1 MKKLY
6 LLIILFFCQLSLL
19 GQVVTTQPL
28 FPVEGKQV
36 VITFDA
42 TKGSGGLQNYTGDV
56 YAHTGV
62 ITDLSNGNWTYVKA
76 DWNTNKPECKMTSL
90 GNNKYSLTIP
100 DIRLFY
106 GVPANEKILKL
117 AFVFRG
123 STGSPEGK
131 GDGGTDIF
139 CPVYESGLHVLFTNP
154 ENDMLIT
161 SAQNIPFNAITS
173 DAANI
178 NLYVNNALINS
189 ATNATSI
196 SSSYNFT
203 SPGSYT
209 VKVEASLGAETV
221 TATRLVTYKGAVTYK
236 AIPDGMQY
244 GINYAADGKSA
255 TLVLYTPIRRNYDAD
270 KVTDIYVIGDFNNWT
285 PMSEYM
291 MYRSTTSS
299 GYNDAWWVTIPNLTP
314 GKEYGFQYL
323 VSYVNGTT
331 KRIADPYCQKIQD
344 PWNDKW
350 INQYSEIYPGLA
362 AYPEDKTT
370 DIVSVLQPGKAAYN
384 WQVTNFITPMKNNMV
399 VYELL
404 LRDFTSEKSLK
415 AAIDKLDYLKNLGVN
430 AVELMPITEFDG
442 NNSWGYNPCFYFAP
456 DKAYGT
462 EVNYKQFIDECHK
475 RGIAVI
481 LDMVLNHATGNN
493 PMAKLYWNSTTSKT
507 SDANPWFNVDAPHPY
522 SVFSD
527 FKHGYVGTKDYFKRV
542 MKYWIQEFNVDGYR
556 LDLSKGLTD
565 NSSTEATAGNY
576 DQTRINNI
584 TEYYNAAKE
593 VKPDVLFILEH
604 FCADTEEKV
613 LSDTG
618 MILWNN
624 MNGSGKSISK
634 GTNADLSYMNVSTR
648 TQVAYLE
655 SHDEERVGYE
665 AMANGVTKNDLASTM
680 KQLSSE
686 AALFFTVPGAKMIW
700 QFGELGY
707 DYSIYEGGDRMTVKP
722 VRWDFMDIPERI
734 DLYKT
739 YSRVLNLRLKYPNAF
754 TQGSFTRSIS
764 SSDWDN
770 GKSVTISHNDLNVVE
785 VSNLKDAVITSTV
798 TFPKTGVWYDLMTG
812 NQLNIT
818 SATTS
823 ITVPAHGFLYYID
836 RQTTFPSVGI
846 ENVESYVG
854 VKVYYDNSTSEIKVV
869 TDKDV
874 KNIKVYS
881 INGVLVKT
889 VDNQA
894 FVEASGLSSGCYL
907 VRTQLADGTLETF
920 KILK

>member
-1 MKKLY
+1 MKKL
-6 LLIILFFCQLSLL
+6 LLIFFFLL
-19 GQVVTTQPL
+19 PVLLNGQVITTDPS
-28 FPVEGKQV
+28 FPTEGKSV
-36 VITFDA
+36 TITFDA
-42 TKGSGGLQNYTGDV
+42 SKGTAGLNNYTGDV

-62 ITDLSNGNWTYVKA
+62 VTDQSNGGWVYVKA
-76 DWNTNKPECKMTSL
+76 AWGVNIPDCKMTSL
-90 GNNKYSLTIP
+90 GNNKYTLTIP
-100 DIRLFY
+100 NIRTFY
-106 GVPANEKILKL
+106 GVPSGEKILKL
-117 AFVFRG
+117 VFVFRS

-139 CPVYESGLHVLFTNP
+139 CPVYEDGLQL
-154 ENDMLIT
+154 LIT
-161 SAQNIPFNAITS
+161 EPTGDELIKTSKTYNLKAVTSESADLKF
-173 DAANI
+173 
-178 NLYVNNALINS
+178 YVNNSVIASQSNVTAL
-189 ATNATSI
+189 T
-196 SSSYNFT
+196 SSYT
-203 SPGSYT
+203 VSSPGSYT
-209 VKVEASLGAETV
+209 IKAEATAGGKTV
-221 TATRLVTYKGAVTYK
+221 TATRLITYKGSVVYSPLPAGVDK
-236 AIPDGMQY
+236 

-255 TLVLYTPIRRNYDAD
+255 TLVFYTPYPSTDTSN
-270 KVTDIYVIGDFNNWT
+270 KVSDIYVIGDFNNWT
-285 PMSEYM
+285 PMAEYM
-291 MYRSTTSS
+291 MYRSTEVSRS
-299 GYNDAWWVTIPNLTP
+299 DDSWWITIPNLEP

-323 VSYVNGTT
+323 VSYKNGDV

-370 DIVSVLQPGKAAYN
+370 DIVSVLQPGKATYN
-384 WQVTNFITPMKNNMV
+384 WQTTNFTTPTKNNMV

-493 PMAKLYWNSTTSKT
+493 PMAKLYWNSTTNKT

-522 SVFSD
+522 SVFND

-754 TQGSFTRSIS
+754 TQGNFTRSIS

-812 NQLNIT
+812 NQLNVT
-818 SATTS
+818 STKTS
-823 ITVPAHGFLYYID
+823 ITIPAHGFLYYID

-846 ENVESYVG
+846 ENIESYVG
-854 VKVYYDNSTSEIKVV
+854 VKAYYDNSTSEIKIV

-894 FVEASGLSSGCYL
+894 FVEAVGLSSGCYL

>member
-1 MKKLY
+1 MKKL
-6 LLIILFFCQLSLL
+6 LLIFFFLL
-19 GQVVTTQPL
+19 PVLLNGQVITTDPS
-28 FPVEGKQV
+28 FPTEGKSV
-36 VITFDA
+36 TITFDA
-42 TKGSGGLQNYTGDV
+42 SKGTAGLNNYTGDV

-62 ITDLSNGNWTYVKA
+62 VTDQSNGGWVYVKA
-76 DWNTNKPECKMTSL
+76 AWGVNIPDCKMTSL
-90 GNNKYSLTIP
+90 GNNKYTLTIP
-100 DIRLFY
+100 NIRTFY
-106 GVPANEKILKL
+106 GVPSGEKILKL
-117 AFVFRG
+117 VFVFRS

-139 CPVYESGLHVLFTNP
+139 CPVYEDGLQL
-154 ENDMLIT
+154 LIT
-161 SAQNIPFNAITS
+161 EPTGDELIKTSKTYNLKAVTSESADLKF
-173 DAANI
+173 
-178 NLYVNNALINS
+178 YVNNSVIASQSNVTAL
-189 ATNATSI
+189 T
-196 SSSYNFT
+196 SSYT
-203 SPGSYT
+203 VSSPGSYT
-209 VKVEASLGAETV
+209 IKAEATAGGKTV
-221 TATRLVTYKGAVTYK
+221 TATRLITYKGSVVYSPLPAGVDK
-236 AIPDGMQY
+236 

-255 TLVLYTPIRRNYDAD
+255 TLVFYTPYPSTDTSN
-270 KVTDIYVIGDFNNWT
+270 KVSDIYVIGDFNNWT
-285 PMSEYM
+285 PMAEYM
-291 MYRSTTSS
+291 MYRSTEVSRS
-299 GYNDAWWVTIPNLTP
+299 DDSWWITIPNLEP

-323 VSYVNGTT
+323 VSYKNGDV

-370 DIVSVLQPGKAAYN
+370 DIVSVLQPGKATYN
-384 WQVTNFITPMKNNMV
+384 WQTTNFTTPTKNNMV

-507 SDANPWFNVDAPHPY
+507 SDANPWFNVDAPHPC
-522 SVFSD
+522 SVFND

-754 TQGSFTRSIS
+754 TQGNFTRSIS

-812 NQLNIT
+812 NQLNVT
-818 SATTS
+818 STTTS
-823 ITVPAHGFLYYID
+823 ITIPAHGFLYYID

-846 ENVESYVG
+846 ENIESYVG
-854 VKVYYDNSTSEIKVV
+854 VKAYYDNSTSEIKIV

-894 FVEASGLSSGCYL
+894 FVEAVGLSSGCYL